1 MNRIALKI
9 GLRELSGGFKGFW
22 IYLACLILG
31 TAAIAAAGSV
41 TEVFTRGLAG
51 EARILLGGDAMFSMS
66 QRRPDAQERAFMT
79 DLGRITE
86 TAAVDLM
93 ATVAD
98 TRRQVN
104 VRAADENYPL
114 IGEVVLTGP
123 EADFQKAL
131 EFKDGK
137 WGAVVSQSLLDSF
150 NAKIGD
156 QVSLG
161 PIQAVIRGRV
171 DALPD
176 RVGTPGSFSPEA
188 MVSLEAL
195 IEADK
200 LSHGQIFQSGF
211 RVVFNP
217 DQDFAAVKSMYKE
230 KKMRDAGIRLRGPED
245 AVDGLQDLLTT
256 LNSFLAIIGIAALVA
271 GGVGVAQA
279 TTAFLDTRI
288 ESIAALKALGA
299 ESQTVRN
306 AYLIQLGLLALFGA
320 LTGMIIGAATPY
332 IMVWVS
338 GGAIPIPQ
346 SIGIYPVP
354 LLIALMSGLL
364 AAAMFALPAI
374 GRARAT
380 RPAALFRRLSEDART
395 RTPRFE
401 RIWSIAAAGLLATLT
416 ISTSSRPSLT
426 AMLLIGAIIS
436 WSLFLLSA
444 WLIRKL
450 ARISS
455 RRATGLWRLTL
466 SNLGGPGSLAS
477 TIVPAL
483 GLGLALLTLVTSVQA
498 NLMRQIIET
507 APSNAPSLVFS
518 QIPNNDID
526 QFDQLLADQGLD
538 IKNTDVYRRAPF
550 LLARVTSLKG
560 EPVNLE
566 NIAES
571 ERWVVRGETSIT
583 YLSEQP
589 SDTKLTE
596 GEWWSADYTGP
607 LKVSVEAD
615 AAAGLRIGVGDMIGF
630 RVFGRE
636 VVAEVASLRT
646 VDWGRFSIASNTA
659 FVLSPGTLEAAKPYH
674 VAIAKTSP
682 ADETDIIDVLGLDL
696 PDVVVF
702 QTRAALETAAR
713 LFGSIAIAVNA
724 AASVV
729 TLAGLLVLLGAFA
742 AMARKRRTEAAL
754 LKVFGAQRGQ
764 VLRLYAGEF
773 ALAGGAGAIIG
784 AVIGV
789 GAAYPIVTKVFEA
802 SWAFPWQETLFV
814 IGLAILVSAI
824 GGASV
829 GIATLAKR
837 PAHVLRST

>member
-1 MNRIALKI
+1 
-9 GLRELSGGFKGFW
+9 
-22 IYLACLILG
+22 
-31 TAAIAAAGSV
+31 
-41 TEVFTRGLAG
+41 
-51 EARILLGGDAMFSMS
+51 MFSMS
-66 QRRPDAQERAFMT
+66 QRRPNAQERAFMT

-104 VRAADENYPL
+104 VRATDENYPL

-200 LSHGQIFQSGF
+200 LSDGQIFQSGF

-306 AYLIQLGLLALFGA
+306 AYLIQLGLLAFFGA
-320 LTGMIIGAATPY
+320 LTGTVIGAATPY
-332 IMVWVS
+332 FMVWVS

-401 RIWSIAAAGLLATLT
+401 RIWSIAAAGVLATLT

-483 GLGLALLTLVTSVQA
+483 GLGLALLTLVASVQA

-518 QIPNNDID
+518 QIPNSDID

-560 EPVNLE
+560 ARQSREHSRIGALGCPWRDQYHLSFRTTFRHE
-566 NIAES
+566 ID
-571 ERWVVRGETSIT
+571 RRRMVVCRL
-583 YLSEQP
+583 YR
-589 SDTKLTE
+589 
-596 GEWWSADYTGP
+596 P
-607 LKVSVEAD
+607 LK
-615 AAAGLRIGVGDMIGF
+615 
-630 RVFGRE
+630 
-636 VVAEVASLRT
+636 
-646 VDWGRFSIASNTA
+646 
-659 FVLSPGTLEAAKPYH
+659 
-674 VAIAKTSP
+674 
-682 ADETDIIDVLGLDL
+682 
-696 PDVVVF
+696 
-702 QTRAALETAAR
+702 
-713 LFGSIAIAVNA
+713 
-724 AASVV
+724 
-729 TLAGLLVLLGAFA
+729 
-742 AMARKRRTEAAL
+742 
-754 LKVFGAQRGQ
+754 
-764 VLRLYAGEF
+764 
-773 ALAGGAGAIIG
+773 
-784 AVIGV
+784 
-789 GAAYPIVTKVFEA
+789 
-802 SWAFPWQETLFV
+802 
-814 IGLAILVSAI
+814 
-824 GGASV
+824 
-829 GIATLAKR
+829 GIR
-837 PAHVLRST
+837 